1 MNISK
6 AKFVTQADF
15 DDAIAS
21 NVESREKEIMGYMVA
36 EAALTAAA
44 ASMSDVGNWPA
55 NLVKFKGVRPDHVA
69 EQLSGADLTKVNALQ
84 HRDQVKHLLITN
96 GQEMAKSEASLAA
109 LHSAITATKMT
120 AAVTRVKAASA
131 KEVTASSKEA

>member
-1 MNISK
+1 MDISK
-6 AKFVTQADF
+6 ARFVSQNDF

-44 ASMSDVGNWPA
+44 ASMSGVGDWPS

-84 HRDQVKHLLITN
+84 HRDQVKHLLVTN
-96 GQEMAKSEASLAA
+96 GQEMAKSEASLSA
-109 LHSAITATKMT
+109 LHSAITTTKMT

>member
-1 MNISK
+1 VREASQ
-6 AKFVTQADF
+6 ATEVT
-15 DDAIAS
+15 
-21 NVESREKEIMGYMVA
+21 KEP
-36 EAALTAAA
+36 
-44 ASMSDVGNWPA
+44 ASMVDVGEWPA

-96 GQEMAKSEASLAA
+96 GQEMAKSEASLSA
-109 LHSAITATKMT
+109 LHSAITTTKMT